1 MTPSDASRVIETRF
15 SDQWDFC
22 PVVYENTPARDWNDI
37 GQPSLFDGSEPF
49 LLLEIS
55 PGYSRAVTVP
65 VGCVRRSASVLCSIM
80 IPRDVGSRRVDDII
94 SELSDL
100 LQYRTLTDATGDLR
114 FKDLSTV
121 SRNVIIDEWVR
132 TVVAVS
138 FEYDHEVL

>member
-49 LLLEIS
+49 ILLEIS
-55 PGYSRAVTVP
+55 PGYSRAITVP
-65 VGCVRRSASVLCSIM
+65 VSCVRRSAAVLCTIM

-94 SELSDL
+94 SGLSEL
-100 LQYRTLTDATGDLR
+100 LQYQTVTDPTGDLR
-114 FKDLSTV
+114 FKELSSI
-121 SRNVIIDEWVR
+121 SRNVVVDEWVR

-138 FEYDHEVL
+138 FEYDQEVL